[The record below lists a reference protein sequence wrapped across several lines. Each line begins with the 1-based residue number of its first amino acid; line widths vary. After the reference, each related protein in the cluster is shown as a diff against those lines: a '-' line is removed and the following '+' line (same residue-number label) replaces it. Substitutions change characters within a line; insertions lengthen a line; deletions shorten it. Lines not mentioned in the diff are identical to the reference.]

1 MGPREALDIIS
12 ALIKAGL
19 ASNDLSEVHALLR
32 DMQRTAQTAISQRG
46 LRRRRLLTLTN
57 RSLNIARR

>member
-19 ASNDLSEVHALLR
+19 ASNDIGEVHALLR
-32 DMQRTAQTAISQRG
+32 DMQQTAQTAISQRG
-46 LRRRRLLTLTN
+46 LRRRQLLSIANRTLN
-57 RSLNIARR
+57 VAQR